1 MVETSLFF
9 KISAWVVPVL
19 IAITFHEAAHGWT
32 AWKLGDDTAYK
43 LGRVTF
49 NPFRHVDPFGTLLL
63 PGLLLL
69 ISSGSTA
76 FGYAKPVPVNFWRL
90 RNRKRGSIIVALA
103 GPFSNLILAI
113 FSAWLLTIVV
123 MFPEGGRS
131 WTGAMLFASIFINLI
146 LFIFN
151 MLPVPPLDGGRV
163 AVVLLPPTLGAKLA
177 RLERVGF
184 VIILAV
190 LFVLPFL
197 SGQFGVDM
205 NLFKW
210 LVTDPAQYLLRVILF
225 SVGL

>member
-1 MVETSLFF
+1 MVETGFFF

-19 IAITFHEAAHGWT
+19 IAITLHEATHGWV
-32 AWKLGDDTAYK
+32 AWKLGDDTAHD

-49 NPFRHVDPFGTLLL
+49 NPVRHIDPFGTVLL
-63 PGLLLL
+63 PGLPLL
-69 ISSGSTA
+69 ISGGSTA

-90 RNRKRGSIIVALA
+90 RNRKRDTVIVALA

-113 FSAWLLTIVV
+113 FSAGLLNILV
-123 MFPEGGRS
+123 MFPEGARS
-131 WTGAMLFASIFINLI
+131 WTGAMLFASMFINLI

-163 AVVLLPPTLGAKLA
+163 AVVLLPLTLGAKLA

-210 LVTDPAQYLLRVILF
+210 LVIDPTQYLLRVILF
-225 SVGL
+225 SFGL

>member
-1 MVETSLFF
+1 MVETGLFF

-69 ISSGSTA
+69 ISSGSAA

-90 RNRKRGSIIVALA
+90 RNRKRDTIIVALA

-113 FSAWLLTIVV
+113 FSAGLLTIVV

-131 WTGAMLFASIFINLI
+131 WTGAMLFASMFINLI

>member
-1 MVETSLFF
+1 MDETGLFF

-19 IAITFHEAAHGWT
+19 IAITLHEAAHGWT
-32 AWKLGDDTAYK
+32 AWKLGDDTAYN

-49 NPFRHVDPFGTLLL
+49 NPFRHLDPFGTVLL
-63 PGLLLL
+63 PGLLLI
-69 ISSGSTA
+69 ISGGSAA

-90 RNRKRGSIIVALA
+90 RNEKRDTVIVALA
-103 GPFSNLILAI
+103 GPLSNLILAI
-113 FSAWLLTIVV
+113 LSAGLLYLLV
-123 MFPEGGRS
+123 MFPEGVRS
-131 WTGAMLFASIFINLI
+131 WTGAMLYASIFMNLI

-163 AVVLLPPTLGAKLA
+163 AVALLPLSLGAKLA
-177 RLERVGF
+177 RLERFGF
-184 VIILAV
+184 VIILAF

-205 NLFKW
+205 DLFKW
-210 LVTDPAQYLLRVILF
+210 LVIDPAQYLLRVILF

>member
-1 MVETSLFF
+1 MVETGLFF

-49 NPFRHVDPFGTLLL
+49 NPFRHVEPFGTVLL

-69 ISSGSTA
+69 ISGGSTA

-90 RNRKRGSIIVALA
+90 RNRKRDTVIVALA
-103 GPFSNLILAI
+103 GPLSNLILAI
-113 FSAWLLTIVV
+113 LSAGLLNTLV
-123 MFPEGGRS
+123 MFPEGLRS
-131 WTGAMLFASIFINLI
+131 WTGAMLFASMFINLI

-151 MLPVPPLDGGRV
+151 MLPMPPLDGGRV
-163 AVVLLPPTLGAKLA
+163 AVVLLPLALGAKLA
-177 RLERVGF
+177 RLERLGF
-184 VIILAV
+184 VIILSV

-205 NLFKW
+205 DLFKW
-210 LVTDPAQYLLRVILF
+210 LVIDPAQYLLRVILF
-225 SVGL
+225 FVGF

>member
-1 MVETSLFF
+1 MVETGLFF

-49 NPFRHVDPFGTLLL
+49 NPFRHVDPFGTLFL

-69 ISSGSTA
+69 ISNGSAA

-90 RNRKRGSIIVALA
+90 RNRKRDTIIVALA

-113 FSAWLLTIVV
+113 FSAVLLTIVV

-131 WTGAMLFASIFINLI
+131 WTGAMLIASMFINLI

-184 VIILAV
+184 VIILV
-190 LFVLPFL
+190 GLFVLPYL

-210 LVTDPAQYLLRVILF
+210 LVTDPSQYLLRVILF

>member
-49 NPFRHVDPFGTLLL
+49 NPFRHVDPFGTVLL

-113 FSAWLLTIVV
+113 FSAGLLTIVV

-131 WTGAMLFASIFINLI
+131 WTGAMLFASMFINLI

-151 MLPVPPLDGGRV
+151 MLPVPPLDGGRA

-190 LFVLPFL
+190 LLVLPFL

>member
-1 MVETSLFF
+1 MVETGLFF

-69 ISSGSTA
+69 ISGGSAA

-90 RNRKRGSIIVALA
+90 RNRKRDAIIVALA

-113 FSAWLLTIVV
+113 FSAGLLTIVV

>member
-1 MVETSLFF
+1 MIETGLFV
-9 KISAWVVPVL
+9 KILAWVAPVL

-49 NPFRHVDPFGTLLL
+49 NPFRHVDPFGTVLL

-69 ISSGSTA
+69 ISGGTAA

-90 RNRKRGSIIVALA
+90 RNRKRDTIIVALA

-113 FSAWLLTIVV
+113 FSAGLLTIVV
-123 MFPEGGRS
+123 MFPEGERS

-146 LFIFN
+146 LFVFN

-184 VIILAV
+184 VIILAG

-225 SVGL
+225 SFGL

>member
-1 MVETSLFF
+1 MVETGLFF

-49 NPFRHVDPFGTLLL
+49 NPFRHVDPFGTVLL

-69 ISSGSTA
+69 ISGGSAA
-76 FGYAKPVPVNFWRL
+76 FGYAKPIPVNFWRL
-90 RNRKRGSIIVALA
+90 RNRKRDTILVALA

-113 FSAWLLTIVV
+113 FSAGLLTIVV

-131 WTGAMLFASIFINLI
+131 WTGATLFASMFINLI

-163 AVVLLPPTLGAKLA
+163 AVVLLPLTLGAKLA
-177 RLERVGF
+177 RLERLGF

-210 LVTDPAQYLLRVILF
+210 LVIDPAQYLLRVILF

>member
-1 MVETSLFF
+1 MIETGLFV
-9 KISAWVVPVL
+9 KILAWVAPVL

-49 NPFRHVDPFGTLLL
+49 NPFRHVDPFGTVLL

-69 ISSGSTA
+69 ISGGTAA

-90 RNRKRGSIIVALA
+90 RNRKRDTIIVALA

-113 FSAWLLTIVV
+113 FSAGLLTIVV
-123 MFPEGGRS
+123 MFPEGERS

-146 LFIFN
+146 LFVFN

-184 VIILAV
+184 VIILAG